1 MKAKNIDLSM
11 VHFGINDK
19 DGGIIIN
26 TDLLLKKGI
35 YNNVVSFIID
45 GYEPDIQQDAII
57 YANKIENSTKSEL
70 IEIKELMNERSR
82 LCILREDKKYI
93 DLYDSLI
100 RTVEE
105 RILTLPDVK
114 EKHKQLSIP
123 VELDTPEAR
132 KIFEKAIDAGLIK
145 RSDKLNAVYMWQ
157 DEKQLL
163 AYFAEKMSLR
173 FNLGKIRNGEQTI
186 NWIIFQS
193 IFNVSNI
200 KGAKYDDMKDKF
212 KFSPPGYEI
221 VDKLFE

>member
-1 MKAKNIDLSM
+1 MKTKNIDLSM
-11 VHFGINDK
+11 VHFGIADK
-19 DGGIIIN
+19 DGEILIN
-26 TDLLLKKGI
+26 TDLLVKKGI
-35 YNNVVSFIID
+35 YNDVVSFIID

-70 IEIKELMNERSR
+70 IEIKELMNERLR
-82 LCILREDKKYI
+82 LCILRDDKKYI

-105 RILTLPDVK
+105 RILNLPDV
-114 EKHKQLSIP
+114 EEEHKLP
-123 VELDTPEAR
+123 EELDIPEAR
-132 KIFEKAIDAGLIK
+132 KIFDKAIDAGLIK
-145 RSDKLNAVYMWQ
+145 RSDKLNAVYKWK

-163 AYFAEKMSLR
+163 AYFVQKMSLR
-173 FNLGKIRNGEQTI
+173 FNLGKIRNGKQTI
-186 NWIIFQS
+186 NWKIFES

>member
-1 MKAKNIDLSM
+1 MEKIDEILKVFDNAINSHISNLDDLMKRLEKPSTLKQLEMAKRVLIKNKARLHPNPIYTIQEETDIVND
-11 VHFGINDK
+11 VHK
-19 DGGIIIN
+19 R
-26 TDLLLKKGI
+26 
-35 YNNVVSFIID
+35 
-45 GYEPDIQQDAII
+45 YEDV
-57 YANKIENSTKSEL
+57 L
-70 IEIKELMNERSR
+70 
-82 LCILREDKKYI
+82 KYI
-93 DLYDSLI
+93 DVLIDTFGESLK
-100 RTVEE
+100 V
-105 RILTLPDVK
+105 PDESVD
-114 EKHKQLSIP
+114 IP
-123 VELDTPEAR
+123 KELDTPEAR
-132 KIFEKAIDAGLIK
+132 KIFDKAIDAGLIK

-186 NWIIFQS
+186 NWKIFQS

>member
-1 MKAKNIDLSM
+1 MKTKNIDLSM
-11 VHFGINDK
+11 VHFGIADK
-19 DGGIIIN
+19 DGEILIN
-26 TDLLLKKGI
+26 TDLLVKKGI
-35 YNNVVSFIID
+35 YNDVVSFIID

-132 KIFEKAIDAGLIK
+132 ELFDKTIQAGFMNTDYSFNGT
-145 RSDKLNAVYMWQ
+145 RYQM
-157 DEKQLL
+157 
-163 AYFAEKMSLR
+163 AYFAEKASEHLKLKSKWKPFTQLWNYEYFAQSRRESKER
-173 FNLGKIRNGEQTI
+173 F
-186 NWIIFQS
+186 
-193 IFNVSNI
+193 
-200 KGAKYDDMKDKF
+200 
-212 KFSPPGYEI
+212 GY
-221 VDKLFE
+221 VDKQDEIDKIFR

>member
-26 TDLLLKKGI
+26 TDLLVKKGI
-35 YNNVVSFIID
+35 YNDVVSFIID

-132 KIFEKAIDAGLIK
+132 ELFDKAIQAGFMN
-145 RSDKLNAVYMWQ
+145 SVYIFNGTRYQM
-157 DEKQLL
+157 
-163 AYFAEKMSLR
+163 AYFAEKASEHLKLKSKWKPFTQLWNYEYFAQSRRESKER
-173 FNLGKIRNGEQTI
+173 F
-186 NWIIFQS
+186 
-193 IFNVSNI
+193 
-200 KGAKYDDMKDKF
+200 
-212 KFSPPGYEI
+212 GY
-221 VDKLFE
+221 VDKQDEIDKIFR

>member
-1 MKAKNIDLSM
+1 MKTKNIDLSM
-11 VHFGINDK
+11 VHFGIADK
-19 DGGIIIN
+19 DGEILIN
-26 TDLLLKKGI
+26 TDLLVKKGI
-35 YNNVVSFIID
+35 YNDVVSFIID

-132 KIFEKAIDAGLIK
+132 ELFDKAIQAGFIN
-145 RSDKLNAVYMWQ
+145 SVYSFNGTRYQM
-157 DEKQLL
+157 
-163 AYFAEKMSLR
+163 AYFAEKASEHLKLKSKWKPFTQLWNYEYFAQSRRESKER
-173 FNLGKIRNGEQTI
+173 F
-186 NWIIFQS
+186 
-193 IFNVSNI
+193 
-200 KGAKYDDMKDKF
+200 
-212 KFSPPGYEI
+212 GY
-221 VDKLFE
+221 VDKQDEIDKIFR

>member
-1 MKAKNIDLSM
+1 M
-11 VHFGINDK
+11 VHFGIADK
-19 DGGIIIN
+19 DGEILIN
-26 TDLLLKKGI
+26 TDLLVKKGI
-35 YNNVVSFIID
+35 YNDVVSFIID

-132 KIFEKAIDAGLIK
+132 ELFDKAIQAGFMN
-145 RSDKLNAVYMWQ
+145 SVYIFNGTRYQM
-157 DEKQLL
+157 
-163 AYFAEKMSLR
+163 AYFAEKASEHLKLKSKWKPFTQLWNYEYFAQSRRESKER
-173 FNLGKIRNGEQTI
+173 F
-186 NWIIFQS
+186 
-193 IFNVSNI
+193 
-200 KGAKYDDMKDKF
+200 
-212 KFSPPGYEI
+212 GY
-221 VDKLFE
+221 VDKQDEIDKIFR

>member
-1 MKAKNIDLSM
+1 MKTKNIDLSM
-11 VHFGINDK
+11 VHFGIADK
-19 DGGIIIN
+19 DGEILIN
-26 TDLLLKKGI
+26 TDLLVKKGI
-35 YNNVVSFIID
+35 YNDVVSFIID

-105 RILTLPDVK
+105 RILNLPDV
-114 EKHKQLSIP
+114 EEEHKQLSIP
-123 VELDTPEAR
+123 EELDTPEAR
-132 KIFEKAIDAGLIK
+132 KIFEKAIDAGFIENSK
-145 RSDKLNAVYMWQ
+145 TGYKWKGK
-157 DEKQLL
+157 KQLL

-173 FNLGKIRNGEQTI
+173 FNLGEIRNGKQTI

>member
-26 TDLLLKKGI
+26 TDLLVKKGI
-35 YNNVVSFIID
+35 YNDVVSFIID

-132 KIFEKAIDAGLIK
+132 ELFDKAIQAGFMN
-145 RSDKLNAVYMWQ
+145 SVYSFNGTRYQM
-157 DEKQLL
+157 
-163 AYFAEKMSLR
+163 AYFAEKASEHLKLKSKWKPFTQLWNYEYLAQSRRESKER
-173 FNLGKIRNGEQTI
+173 F
-186 NWIIFQS
+186 
-193 IFNVSNI
+193 
-200 KGAKYDDMKDKF
+200 
-212 KFSPPGYEI
+212 GY
-221 VDKLFE
+221 VDKQDEIDKIFR

>member
-1 MKAKNIDLSM
+1 MKTKNIDLSM
-11 VHFGINDK
+11 VHFGIADK
-19 DGGIIIN
+19 DGEILIN
-26 TDLLLKKGI
+26 TDLLVKKGI
-35 YNNVVSFIID
+35 YNDVVSFIID

-132 KIFEKAIDAGLIK
+132 ELFDKAIQAGFMN
-145 RSDKLNAVYMWQ
+145 SVYIFNGTRYQM
-157 DEKQLL
+157 
-163 AYFAEKMSLR
+163 AYFAEKASEHLKLKSKWKPFTQLWNYEYFAQSRRESKER
-173 FNLGKIRNGEQTI
+173 F
-186 NWIIFQS
+186 
-193 IFNVSNI
+193 
-200 KGAKYDDMKDKF
+200 
-212 KFSPPGYEI
+212 GY
-221 VDKLFE
+221 VDKQDEIDKIFR

>member
-1 MKAKNIDLSM
+1 MKTKNIDLSM
-11 VHFGINDK
+11 VHFGIADK
-19 DGGIIIN
+19 DGEILIN
-26 TDLLLKKGI
+26 TDLLVKKGI
-35 YNNVVSFIID
+35 YNDVVSFIID

-57 YANKIENSTKSEL
+57 YANKIEDSTKSEL

-132 KIFEKAIDAGLIK
+132 ELFDKTIQAGFMN
-145 RSDKLNAVYMWQ
+145 SDYSFNGTRYQM
-157 DEKQLL
+157 
-163 AYFAEKMSLR
+163 AYFAEKASEHLKLKSKWKPFTQLWNYEYFAQSRRESKER
-173 FNLGKIRNGEQTI
+173 F
-186 NWIIFQS
+186 
-193 IFNVSNI
+193 
-200 KGAKYDDMKDKF
+200 
-212 KFSPPGYEI
+212 GY
-221 VDKLFE
+221 VDKQDEIDKIFR